1 MTIGRHLILD
11 LYGCDCPSLL
21 SSEEALKS
29 TLGAASR
36 KAGATV
42 LSYHSHP
49 FVCRDSGMMAWSI
62 TTILE
67 ESHANLHS
75 WPHERFVSLDIYVC
89 GEGPDPMKALN
100 YLLAIFNPV
109 DYQMR
114 FMVRGDKTI

>member
-11 LYGCDCPSLL
+11 LYGCQCEGLL
-21 SSEEALKS
+21 SSEENLKA

-49 FVCRDSGMMAWSI
+49 FVCRDSGATAWSI

-75 WPHERFVSLDIYVC
+75 WPLEKFVSLDIYVC
-89 GEGPDPMKALN
+89 GEGPDPMKALD
-100 YLLAIFNPV
+100 YLLSVFQPK
-109 DYQMR
+109 DYVLS
-114 FMVRGDKTI
+114 FKIRGDKKV